1 MAPENAGPVPTLTP
15 ENCVVLLVD
24 HQVGLM
30 QLIDDM
36 PPEQVKNNVL
46 GLARTARTLGIPVV
60 LSTSRDW
67 GPNGRILPEIAALFP
82 DVEVVRRP
90 GVINAYRWPPFR
102 AALEDTGRRQV
113 VIAAVT
119 DSTCLQFPSLDM
131 VADGYEVHAVIDAS
145 GAEAP
150 GQLVR
155 EATVATLAQAGVR
168 VRTWFGLA
176 AELIADWRRDEAAGW
191 PLAAGAV
198 HDHLPSWG
206 YLLDTSMAYATAG
219 MQAPEWFV
227 EGESAPTTQTPVKRW
242 PTTPWPRRSD
252 STPG

>member
-1 MAPENAGPVPTLTP
+1 MAAENAGPTQTLTP
-15 ENCVVLLVD
+15 ENSVLLLVD
-24 HQVGLM
+24 HQVGLL
-30 QLIDDM
+30 QLVDDM
-36 PPEQVKNNVL
+36 PPEQVKSNVL
-46 GLARTARTLGIPVV
+46 GLARTAKTLGIPVI

-67 GPNGRILPEIAALFP
+67 GPNGQLLPELTALFP
-82 DVEVVRRP
+82 DLEIIRRP

-102 AALEDTGRRQV
+102 AALEASGRMHV

-131 VADGYEVHAVIDAS
+131 TADGYDVHAVIDAS

-155 EATVATLAQAGVR
+155 EATVATLAQAGVKI
-168 VRTWFGLA
+168 RTWFGVA
-176 AELIADWRRDEAAGW
+176 AELIADWRRDEADGW

-206 YLLDTSMAYATAG
+206 YLLDTSMAYATG
-219 MQAPEWFV
+219 RMDPPEWFV
-227 EGESAPTTQTPVKRW
+227 EGESSPTAVTPPV
-242 PTTPWPRRSD
+242 RS
-252 STPG
+252 